1 MCSSDLQM
9 RAVREIA
16 QARPAASL
24 VDYMEYR
31 IPGGAAAVG
40 KAQEIEE
47 LADTC
52 NDLYGIAKGASEQE
66 LIRVTAT
73 PAQIPTDVA
82 VELAKLDTG
91 EASYGLTRDD
101 GQTLVFLMLCSRSVQ
116 VDAEVDRDAVRNQ
129 LIGQQLNG
137 FAAAL
142 IAELRAAATIVGE

>member
-1 MCSSDLQM
+1 M
-9 RAVREIA
+9 
-16 QARPAASL
+16 
-24 VDYMEYR
+24 
-31 IPGGAAAVG
+31 
-40 KAQEIEE
+40 
-47 LADTC
+47 ADTC

-66 LIRVTAT
+66 LIRDTAT